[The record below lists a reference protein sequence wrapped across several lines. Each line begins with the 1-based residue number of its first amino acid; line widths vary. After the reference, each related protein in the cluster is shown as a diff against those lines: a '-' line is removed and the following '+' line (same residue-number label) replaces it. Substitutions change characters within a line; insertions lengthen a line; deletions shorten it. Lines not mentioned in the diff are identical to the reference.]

1 MRLPFTKST
10 RSKSKE
16 AKSADPTADPTSV
29 HWIRTLWDQ
38 LSPLPG
44 GNRLFSRLLG
54 RRIPYTG
61 TIRAE
66 VLRLAPGYAS
76 LQMKDRSTLRN
87 HVHSLHAVALCNLAE
102 LTGNAALAYDL
113 PPDARFIVT
122 ELTMRY
128 LKKARGTIS
137 SRCQCAPVTTNE
149 RKAYPLEVQLFDTQG
164 DLVATASIQT
174 LVGPIR

>member
-1 MRLPFTKST
+1 MRLPFPKST
-10 RSKSKE
+10 TPS
-16 AKSADPTADPTSV
+16 TDPTSV

-54 RRIPYTG
+54 MRIPYTG
-61 TIRAE
+61 NIRAE
-66 VLRLAPGYAS
+66 VLRLAPGFAS
-76 LQMKDRSTLRN
+76 LQMKDRPSLRN
-87 HVHSLHAVALCNLAE
+87 HVQSVHAIALANLAE

-128 LKKARGTIS
+128 LKKARGTIA
-137 SRCQCAPVTTNE
+137 SRCQCTPVTTNE
-149 RKAYPLEVQLFDTQG
+149 RRAYTLEVQLFDVQG
-164 DLVATASIQT
+164 DLVATATMQS
-174 LVGPIR
+174 LVGPIKAS